1 MKAWQL
7 SQRLPAVWTYAV
19 ACAALPPRAGR
30 RTTSLRQAPRA
41 ARSPV

>member
-19 ACAALPPRAGR
+19 ACAAPPLAGGRTNGPR
-30 RTTSLRQAPRA
+30 RAPRA